1 MTAATSYRSTSLRRS
16 FLPSPLAS
24 AIVGSLL
31 MAATLPALAQGNTD
45 DLSRYQYQRSLQAAF
60 AAPSQ
65 SAFAAPVAAV
75 AMVAPPAATPETP
88 VMGKAGDRAS
98 WRTSEFN
105 RDWGLQ
111 AVNADAAYARGLTG
125 AGIRLGVFD
134 SGSGLDHDEFAGK
147 DHRSLRIADL
157 LLDGSRCTNTTLID
171 GPDACF
177 ASDGDDV
184 SIDYVVYDDSV
195 PQAIRDIIESDPR
208 YQQAGIAFQTHGTHV
223 AGTIAAN
230 RDGNGTHGV
239 AFGADLTAAKLFF
252 NSAQMWTDVGGG
264 DYRVVTVGGVGPD
277 GSAFES
283 MYAQMNAQDVR
294 AVNHSWGLTNEP
306 TDLAT
311 QDQLY
316 AANAEYLDI
325 FAEGSRSKG
334 MIQVWAAGNN
344 NANAAT
350 PEAAPIAGIYATL
363 PRLFADIEQNWLS
376 VVNVRQDSAAGY
388 MLDVSSNRCG
398 YSANWC
404 LAAPGTDILSTVY
417 GADSALDAQLLQDSQ
432 GNVLL
437 DVLERVP
444 TYSYDL
450 MTGTSMAAPH
460 VTGALGLLFERF
472 PYLDNAQ
479 VRDVLLTTAT
489 DLGAAGVDDVYG
501 WGMMNLAKAIEG
513 YGSLRVDT
521 SVVMNQKAGGLK
533 VWEGDAW
540 DDWTNDIGGPGKLTK
555 SGIGWLRLSGNN
567 SFNGA
572 VVREGVLEL
581 DGVNSLGSVW
591 VPGGRLALNGSLVST
606 LLGVDGG
613 EAWLN
618 AGSVASNTDINLS
631 AGKLVVA
638 GSVDGRW
645 LNVTGG
651 SASITETGKV
661 RMDNID
667 MRDGTLQV
675 DGTLSST
682 LFYMYGGNTRV
693 GTTGVLDNTLLD
705 IVGGVVSFN
714 GTQNGGMTAVE
725 VGATLKGTGT
735 LGYTIVKGTIAPGNS
750 IGTLTING
758 DYVQTETGVYQAEV
772 APGSRSD
779 QLHVTGTATL
789 GGTLVA
795 LPEPGIYY
803 LGEQFNFIRA
813 DGGVNGQ
820 FAITDF
826 SAFSPFMQ
834 FNLAYGATGARIE
847 VTRGNSLASS
857 ANTANQHAVAT
868 VVDTLA
874 INQGLPKPLTT
885 LFPQQVGAALD
896 SLSGELHAAT
906 SVALIEGSRHVRD
919 AALSRRAGATSPG
932 GDEAAATG
940 VWVQAIGG
948 SGTLDGNANT
958 ARTEANSNGLLVGV
972 DRQFGG
978 WQVGLLA
985 GTGRTD
991 VKQQDGRRAKS
1002 KIDNTHFGAYAS
1014 HNWGGFGLRGGL
1026 AWSEHDIDSTR
1037 ELAFAG
1043 YSDTLSARYDGRT
1056 RQAFIEAGYRFG
1068 GREAGL
1074 EPYLQVARVEVDMKS
1089 INERGGAAALQGN
1102 VDDTRTTLATA
1113 GVRFDKGLKASFQQD
1128 SWLHVRGGVGY
1139 RHASGDRNPVARLGF
1154 ASGGDTFAVSGAP
1167 IADSAVVAELG
1178 LSAWLT
1184 ANQQLELGYTGQFGD
1199 ESRDHGANL
1208 RWSVRF

>member
-31 MAATLPALAQGNTD
+31 MAATLPALAQGNLD

-75 AMVAPPAATPETP
+75 AMVAPPATTPETP

-501 WGMMNLAKAIEG
+501 WGLMNLAKAIEG

-521 SVVMNQKAGGLK
+521 NVVMNQKAGGLK

-555 SGIGWLRLSGNN
+555 SGAGWLRLSGDN

-581 DGVNSLGSVW
+581 DGVNTLTSAVD
-591 VPGGRLALNGSLVST
+591 VAGGTFLLNGTLKNTALNTQGGISRVNVS
-606 LLGVDGG
+606 
-613 EAWLN
+613 
-618 AGSVASNTDINLS
+618 
-631 AGKLVVA
+631 
-638 GSVDGRW
+638 
-645 LNVTGG
+645 
-651 SASITETGKV
+651 
-661 RMDNID
+661 
-667 MRDGTLQV
+667 
-675 DGTLSST
+675 
-682 LFYMYGGNTRV
+682 
-693 GTTGVLDNTLLD
+693 GVLDGSNLT
-705 IVGGVVSFN
+705 INGGVLSFN
-714 GTQNGGMTAVE
+714 GVQTGGTTF
-725 VGATLKGTGT
+725 VGQKGTLKGVGQ
-735 LGYTIVKGTIAPGNS
+735 LGDTTVAGTIAPGNS

-826 SAFSPFMQ
+826 STFSPFMQ

-906 SVALIEGSRHVRD
+906 SVALVEGSRHVRD

-1139 RHASGDRNPVARLGF
+1139 RHASGDRNPMAKLGF

>member
-31 MAATLPALAQGNTD
+31 MAATLPALAQGNLD

-65 SAFAAPVAAV
+65 AAFAAPVAAV
-75 AMVAPPAATPETP
+75 AMVAPPATTPETP

-501 WGMMNLAKAIEG
+501 WGLMNLAKAIEG

-521 SVVMNQKAGGLK
+521 NVVMNQKAGGLK

-555 SGIGWLRLSGNN
+555 SGAGWLRLSGDN

-581 DGVNSLGSVW
+581 DGVNTLTSAVD
-591 VPGGRLALNGSLVST
+591 VAGGTFLLNGTLKNTALNTQGGISRVNVS
-606 LLGVDGG
+606 
-613 EAWLN
+613 
-618 AGSVASNTDINLS
+618 
-631 AGKLVVA
+631 
-638 GSVDGRW
+638 
-645 LNVTGG
+645 
-651 SASITETGKV
+651 
-661 RMDNID
+661 
-667 MRDGTLQV
+667 
-675 DGTLSST
+675 
-682 LFYMYGGNTRV
+682 
-693 GTTGVLDNTLLD
+693 GVLDGSNLA
-705 IVGGVVSFN
+705 INGGVLSFN
-714 GTQNGGMTAVE
+714 GVQTGGTTF
-725 VGATLKGTGT
+725 VGQKGTLKGVGQ
-735 LGYTIVKGTIAPGNS
+735 LGDTTVAGTIAPGNS

-906 SVALIEGSRHVRD
+906 SIALVEGSRHVRD

-958 ARTEANSNGLLVGV
+958 ARTEANSNGLLMGV

-1089 INERGGAAALQGN
+1089 INERGGAAALQGD
-1102 VDDTRTTLATA
+1102 VDDSRTTLATA

-1139 RHASGDRNPVARLGF
+1139 RHASGDRNPMAKLGF

>member
-31 MAATLPALAQGNTD
+31 MAATLPALAQGNLD

-75 AMVAPPAATPETP
+75 AMVAPPATTPETP

-501 WGMMNLAKAIEG
+501 WGLMNLAKAIEG

-521 SVVMNQKAGGLK
+521 NVVMNQKAGGLK

-555 SGIGWLRLSGNN
+555 SGAGWLRLSGDN

-581 DGVNSLGSVW
+581 DGVNTLASAVD
-591 VPGGRLALNGSLVST
+591 VAGGTFLLNGTLKNTALNTQGGISRVNVS
-606 LLGVDGG
+606 
-613 EAWLN
+613 
-618 AGSVASNTDINLS
+618 
-631 AGKLVVA
+631 
-638 GSVDGRW
+638 
-645 LNVTGG
+645 
-651 SASITETGKV
+651 
-661 RMDNID
+661 
-667 MRDGTLQV
+667 
-675 DGTLSST
+675 
-682 LFYMYGGNTRV
+682 
-693 GTTGVLDNTLLD
+693 GVLDGSNLT
-705 IVGGVVSFN
+705 INGGVLSFN
-714 GTQNGGMTAVE
+714 GVQTGGTTF
-725 VGATLKGTGT
+725 VGQKGTLKGVGQ
-735 LGYTIVKGTIAPGNS
+735 LGDTTVAGTIAPGNS

-826 SAFSPFMQ
+826 STFSPFMQ

-906 SVALIEGSRHVRD
+906 SIALVEGSRHVRD

-958 ARTEANSNGLLVGV
+958 ARTEANSNGLLMGV

-1089 INERGGAAALQGN
+1089 INERGGAAALQGD
-1102 VDDTRTTLATA
+1102 VDDSRTTLATA

-1139 RHASGDRNPVARLGF
+1139 RHASGDRNPMAKLGF

>member
-1 MTAATSYRSTSLRRS
+1 MTVATSYRSTASRRP

-31 MAATLPALAQGNTD
+31 MAAALPALAQGNTEE
-45 DLSRYQYQRSLQAAF
+45 LSRYQFQRSLQAAYG
-60 AAPSQ
+60 APSQ
-65 SAFAAPVAAV
+65 SVFAASPSLTLAVAAV
-75 AMVAPPAATPETP
+75 ESDPEP
-88 VMGKAGDRAS
+88 IMGKAGDAAS
-98 WRTSEFN
+98 WRTTEFN

-111 AVNADAAYARGLTG
+111 AINADAAYARGLTG
-125 AGIRLGVFD
+125 TGIRLGVFD

-184 SIDYVVYDDSV
+184 SIDYVTYDASV

-208 YQQAGIAFQTHGTHV
+208 YVQAGIAFQTHGTHV

-350 PEAAPIAGIYATL
+350 PEVAPIAGIYATL

-388 MLDVSSNRCG
+388 TLDVTSNRCG

-404 LAAPGTDILSTVY
+404 LAAPGTAILSTVY

-501 WGMMNLAKAIEG
+501 WGLMNLASAIEG
-513 YGSLRVDT
+513 YGQLRVDT
-521 SVVMNQKAGGLK
+521 DVVMNTKAGGLK

-540 DDWTNDIGGPGKLTK
+540 DDWTNNIGGPGKLTK
-555 SGIGWLRLSGNN
+555 SGIGWLRLSGDNT
-567 SFNGA
+567 FNGA
-572 VVREGVLEL
+572 IVREGILEL
-581 DGVNSLGSVW
+581 DGVNALTASLDVAGGSFLLN
-591 VPGGRLALNGSLVST
+591 GTLKNTALNTHGGISRVNVS
-606 LLGVDGG
+606 
-613 EAWLN
+613 
-618 AGSVASNTDINLS
+618 
-631 AGKLVVA
+631 
-638 GSVDGRW
+638 
-645 LNVTGG
+645 
-651 SASITETGKV
+651 
-661 RMDNID
+661 
-667 MRDGTLQV
+667 
-675 DGTLSST
+675 
-682 LFYMYGGNTRV
+682 
-693 GTTGVLDNTLLD
+693 GVLDGSNLT
-705 IVGGVVSFN
+705 INGGVLSFN
-714 GTQNGGMTAVE
+714 GVQTGGTTF
-725 VGATLKGTGT
+725 VGQKGTLKGVGQ
-735 LGYTIVKGTIAPGNS
+735 LGDTTVAGTIAPGNS

-758 DYVQTETGVYQAEV
+758 DYVQTATGVYQAEV

-789 GGTLVA
+789 DGTLVA

-820 FAITDF
+820 FATTDF

-834 FNLAYGATGARIE
+834 FSLAYGASGARIE
-847 VTRGNSLASS
+847 VTRGNALVSS
-857 ANTANQHAVAT
+857 ATTENQRAVAT
-868 VVDTLA
+868 VADTLA

-906 SVALIEGSRHVRD
+906 SVALVEGSRYVRD
-919 AALSRRAGATSPG
+919 AALSRRVGAVAPG

-948 SGTLDGNANT
+948 NGRLDGNANT

-991 VKQQDGRRAKS
+991 IKQQDGRRAKS

-1056 RQAFIEAGYRFG
+1056 RQAFIEAAYRFG

-1074 EPYLQVARVEVDMKS
+1074 EPYLQVARVEVDLKS

-1102 VDDTRTTLATA
+1102 VEDTRTTLATA

-1139 RHASGDRNPVARLGF
+1139 RHASGDRSPVAKLGF
-1154 ASGGDTFAVSGAP
+1154 ASGGDAFAVSGAP

-1184 ANQQLELGYTGQFGD
+1184 ASQQLELGYTGQFGD

>member
-31 MAATLPALAQGNTD
+31 MAATLPALAQGNLD

-75 AMVAPPAATPETP
+75 AMVAPPATTPETP

-501 WGMMNLAKAIEG
+501 WGLMNLAKAIEG

-521 SVVMNQKAGGLK
+521 NVVMNQKAGGLK

-540 DDWTNDIGGPGKLTK
+540 DEWINDIGGPGKLTK
-555 SGIGWLRLSGNN
+555 SGAGWLRLSGDN

-581 DGVNSLGSVW
+581 DGVNTLASAVD
-591 VPGGRLALNGSLVST
+591 VAGGTFLLNGTLKNTALNTQGGISRVNVS
-606 LLGVDGG
+606 
-613 EAWLN
+613 
-618 AGSVASNTDINLS
+618 
-631 AGKLVVA
+631 
-638 GSVDGRW
+638 
-645 LNVTGG
+645 
-651 SASITETGKV
+651 
-661 RMDNID
+661 
-667 MRDGTLQV
+667 
-675 DGTLSST
+675 
-682 LFYMYGGNTRV
+682 
-693 GTTGVLDNTLLD
+693 GVLDGSNLT
-705 IVGGVVSFN
+705 INGGVLSFN
-714 GTQNGGMTAVE
+714 GVQTGGTTF
-725 VGATLKGTGT
+725 VGQKGTLKGVGQ
-735 LGYTIVKGTIAPGNS
+735 LGDTTVAGTIAPGNS

-795 LPEPGIYY
+795 LPEPGVYY

-826 SAFSPFMQ
+826 STFSPFMQ

-906 SVALIEGSRHVRD
+906 SIALVEGSRHVRD

-958 ARTEANSNGLLVGV
+958 ARTEANSNGLLMGV

-1089 INERGGAAALQGN
+1089 INERGGAAALQGD
-1102 VDDTRTTLATA
+1102 VDDSRTTLATA

-1139 RHASGDRNPVARLGF
+1139 RHASGDRNPMAKLGF

>member
-31 MAATLPALAQGNTD
+31 MAATLPALAQGNLD

-75 AMVAPPAATPETP
+75 AMVAPPATTPETP

-501 WGMMNLAKAIEG
+501 WGLMNLAKAIEG

-521 SVVMNQKAGGLK
+521 NVVMNQKAGGLK

-555 SGIGWLRLSGNN
+555 SGAGWLRLSGDN

-581 DGVNSLGSVW
+581 DGVNTLTSAVD
-591 VPGGRLALNGSLVST
+591 VAGGTFLLNGTLKSTALNTQGGISRVNVS
-606 LLGVDGG
+606 
-613 EAWLN
+613 
-618 AGSVASNTDINLS
+618 
-631 AGKLVVA
+631 
-638 GSVDGRW
+638 
-645 LNVTGG
+645 
-651 SASITETGKV
+651 
-661 RMDNID
+661 
-667 MRDGTLQV
+667 
-675 DGTLSST
+675 
-682 LFYMYGGNTRV
+682 
-693 GTTGVLDNTLLD
+693 GVLDGSNLT
-705 IVGGVVSFN
+705 INGGVLSFN
-714 GTQNGGMTAVE
+714 GVQTGGTTF
-725 VGATLKGTGT
+725 VGQKGTLKGVGQ
-735 LGYTIVKGTIAPGNS
+735 LGDTTVAGTIAPGNS

-826 SAFSPFMQ
+826 STFSPFMQ

-906 SVALIEGSRHVRD
+906 SIALVEGSRHVRD

-958 ARTEANSNGLLVGV
+958 ARTEANSNGLLMGV

-1089 INERGGAAALQGN
+1089 INERGGAAALQGD
-1102 VDDTRTTLATA
+1102 VDDSRTTLATA

-1139 RHASGDRNPVARLGF
+1139 RHASGDRNPMAKLGF

>member
-31 MAATLPALAQGNTD
+31 MAATLPALAQGNLD

-75 AMVAPPAATPETP
+75 AMVAPPATTPETP

-277 GSAFES
+277 GTAFES

-344 NANAAT
+344 NADAAT

-501 WGMMNLAKAIEG
+501 WGLMNLAKAIEG

-521 SVVMNQKAGGLK
+521 NVVMNQKAGGLK

-555 SGIGWLRLSGNN
+555 SGAGWLRLSGDN

-581 DGVNSLGSVW
+581 DGVNTLTSAVD
-591 VPGGRLALNGSLVST
+591 VAGGTFLLNGTLKNTALNTQGGISRVNVS
-606 LLGVDGG
+606 
-613 EAWLN
+613 
-618 AGSVASNTDINLS
+618 
-631 AGKLVVA
+631 
-638 GSVDGRW
+638 
-645 LNVTGG
+645 
-651 SASITETGKV
+651 
-661 RMDNID
+661 
-667 MRDGTLQV
+667 
-675 DGTLSST
+675 
-682 LFYMYGGNTRV
+682 
-693 GTTGVLDNTLLD
+693 GVLDGSNLT
-705 IVGGVVSFN
+705 INGGVLSFN
-714 GTQNGGMTAVE
+714 GVQTGGTTF
-725 VGATLKGTGT
+725 VGQKGTLKGVGQ
-735 LGYTIVKGTIAPGNS
+735 LGDTTVAGTIAPGNS

-826 SAFSPFMQ
+826 STFSPFMQ

-906 SVALIEGSRHVRD
+906 SIALVEGSRHVRD

-958 ARTEANSNGLLVGV
+958 ARTEANSNGLLMGV

-1089 INERGGAAALQGN
+1089 INERGGAAALQGD
-1102 VDDTRTTLATA
+1102 VDDSRTTLATA

-1139 RHASGDRNPVARLGF
+1139 RHASGDRNPMAKLGF

>member
-1 MTAATSYRSTSLRRS
+1 
-16 FLPSPLAS
+16 
-24 AIVGSLL
+24 

-45 DLSRYQYQRSLQAAF
+45 DLSRYQYQRSLQAALARPVVT
-60 AAPSQ
+60 AAPA
-65 SAFAAPVAAV
+65 SASLAPSISI
-75 AMVAPPAATPETP
+75 APMASGELQP
-88 VMGKAGDRAS
+88 VMGSPADRAS

-134 SGSGLDHDEFAGK
+134 SGTGLDHSEFAGK
-147 DHRSLRIADL
+147 NHRSIHLADRL
-157 LLDGSRCTNTTLID
+157 ADGSSCTNTTMLS

-177 ASDGDDV
+177 SSDGNDV
-184 SIDYVVYDDSV
+184 AIDMTLLDMD
-195 PQAIRDIIESDPR
+195 QANIDNVNRQGLFEGLA
-208 YQQAGIAFQTHGTHV
+208 YNTHGTHV
-223 AGTIAAN
+223 SGTIAAN
-230 RDGNGTHGV
+230 RDGSGTHGV
-239 AFGADLTAAKLFF
+239 AFGADLSVARLFF
-252 NSAQMWTDVGGG
+252 NSLTVWDV
-264 DYRVVTVGGVGPD
+264 DPSTNQYRNGSVGIGASDAVFAD
-277 GSAFES
+277 LYE
-283 MYAQMNAQDVR
+283 QLNAQQVR
-294 AVNHSWGLTNEP
+294 AVNHSWGFTNEP
-306 TDLAT
+306 TTADQ
-311 QDQLY
+311 QDADFFNDPAYDDYFQIIG
-316 AANAEYLDI
+316 D
-325 FAEGSRSKG
+325 GSRANG
-334 MIQVWAAGNN
+334 MIQVWAAGNTYPYN
-344 NANAAT
+344 T
-350 PEAAPIAGIYATL
+350 SPEDAPIAGVHATL
-363 PRLFADIEQNWLS
+363 PRVQADLEPYWLS
-376 VVNVRQDSAAGY
+376 VVNVDRNLVLAE
-388 MLDVSSNRCG
+388 SSMRCG
-398 YSANWC
+398 LSANWC
-404 LAAPGTDILSTVY
+404 LAAPGSDITSTAY
-417 GADSALDAQLLQDSQ
+417 GADSQIIGTPFQTGNAIGLDIQQ
-432 GNVLL
+432 
-437 DVLERVP
+437 RMP
-444 TYSYDL
+444 TYAYED

-489 DLGAAGVDDVYG
+489 DLGAVGVDDVYG

-521 SVVMNQKAGGLK
+521 NVVMNQKAGGLK

-555 SGIGWLRLSGNN
+555 SGIGWLRLSGDN

-581 DGVNSLGSVW
+581 DGVNALTSAVDVAGGSFLLNGTLKNTALNSLG
-591 VPGGRLALNGSLVST
+591 GSSRI
-606 LLGVDGG
+606 
-613 EAWLN
+613 N
-618 AGSVASNTDINLS
+618 AS
-631 AGKLVVA
+631 
-638 GSVDGRW
+638 
-645 LNVTGG
+645 
-651 SASITETGKV
+651 
-661 RMDNID
+661 
-667 MRDGTLQV
+667 
-675 DGTLSST
+675 
-682 LFYMYGGNTRV
+682 
-693 GTTGVLDNTLLD
+693 GVLDGANLT
-705 IVGGVVSFN
+705 VSGGVVSFN
-714 GTQNGGMTAVE
+714 GVQSGGHTY
-725 VGATLKGTGT
+725 VGEKGTLKGVGQ
-735 LGYTIVKGTIAPGNS
+735 LGDTTVAGVIAPGNS

-758 DYVQTETGVYQAEV
+758 NYVQTATGVYQAEV

-813 DGGVNGQ
+813 DGGVSGQ
-820 FAITDF
+820 FATTDF

-834 FNLAYGATGARIE
+834 FSLAYGASGARIE
-847 VTRGNSLASS
+847 VTRGNVLASS
-857 ANTANQHAVAT
+857 ATTDNQRAVA
-868 VVDTLA
+868 VVADTLA
-874 INQGLPKPLTT
+874 INQGLPRPLTT

-906 SVALIEGSRHVRD
+906 SIALVEGSRHVRD
-919 AALSRRAGATSPG
+919 AALSRRVGATAPG

-948 SGTLDGNANT
+948 NGRLDGNANT

-1026 AWSEHDIDSTR
+1026 AWSEHEVDSTR

-1089 INERGGAAALQGN
+1089 VNERGGAAALQGN

-1139 RHASGDRNPVARLGF
+1139 RHASGDRNPAARLGF
-1154 ASGGDTFAVSGAP
+1154 ASGGDTFVVSGAP